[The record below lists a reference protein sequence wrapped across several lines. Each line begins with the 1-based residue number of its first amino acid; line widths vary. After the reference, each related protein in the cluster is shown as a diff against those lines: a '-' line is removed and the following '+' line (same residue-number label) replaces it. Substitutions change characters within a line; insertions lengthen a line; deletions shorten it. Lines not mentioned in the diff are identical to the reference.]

1 METINASIV
10 SEIKKIVEDNRVQ
23 VIEIGERKFSTK
35 QLTEIKPKKDT
46 ASGIRFSDLFSIVEI
61 VKREKEKFVR
71 PLYVNI
77 ETERSVSVITSLDL
91 DKEREEPYSAVAE
104 GSKFNFGCS
113 YDYEKF
119 VIAIRSLFVQ
129 TEDTTGLLEL
139 LKKVSNVDS
148 VEMEDDGVTQ
158 KVVAQQGAMLA
169 TNLKVAPIRKLAPF
183 RTFMEVEQ
191 PESEFLFRL
200 DKNNCFSLYEA
211 DGGAWK
217 IKAKKNIR
225 LFFEQA
231 LNEEIAAGDVV
242 ILG

>member
-1 METINASIV
+1 METNSNIV
-10 SEIKKIVEDNRVQ
+10 KDIQKIIEDNRVQ
-23 VIEIGERKFSTK
+23 
-35 QLTEIKPKKDT
+35 IKPKKDV
-46 ASGIRFSDLFSIVEI
+46 AGGIMFSDLSAIVEI

-71 PLYVNI
+71 PLYINI
-77 ETERSVSVITSLDL
+77 ETEKSVSVITSLDAEK
-91 DKEREEPYSAVAE
+91 DREEPYSAVAE
-104 GSKFNFGCS
+104 GSKFSFGCG

-129 TEDTTGLLEL
+129 TEDTAGLLEL

-169 TNLKVAPIRKLAPF
+169 VNVKVAPIRKLAPF

-191 PESEFLFRL
+191 PESEFLFRI
-200 DKNNCFSLYEA
+200 DKNNNFSLYEA
-211 DGGAWK
+211 DGGAWRN
-217 IKAKKNIR
+217 KAKKNIR

-231 LNEEIAAGDVV
+231 LKEEIATGDIVL
-242 ILG
+242 LG